1 MKKWGIVFLLLSTLM
16 VGCSANKR
24 ANWHLNRA
32 TRLNPSLLQER
43 VIVKTDT
50 VVTKEIV
57 YADTVSFSGKDSI
70 VVSNDTVTTTIVKYK
85 DKYIVKTKVEPYAIY
100 RDVEVRVPI
109 VEFRP
114 SPKTWMDK
122 AKDGL
127 LILVITLLL
136 FILATRYVTR
146 WLR

>member
-1 MKKWGIVFLLLSTLM
+1 MKKWGIVFLLLSTLI

-24 ANWHLNRA
+24 ANWHLSRA

-57 YADTVSFSGKDSI
+57 FADTVSFSGKDS
-70 VVSNDTVTTTIVKYK
+70 VVVENDTIQTTIIKYQ
-85 DKYIVKTKVEPYAIY
+85 DKYIVKTKVKPYAIT

-114 SPKTWMDK
+114 NPKTWVDK

>member
-1 MKKWGIVFLLLSTLM
+1 M

-24 ANWHLNRA
+24 ATWHLNRA

-57 YADTVSFSGKDSI
+57 YADTVSFSGSDSV
-70 VVSNDTVTTTIVKYK
+70 VVSNDTVETTIIKYQ
-85 DKYIVKTKVEPYAIY
+85 DKYIVKTKVKPYNII
-100 RDVEVRVPI
+100 RNVEVKVPVI
-109 VEFRP
+109 EYVP
-114 SPKTWMDK
+114 NPKTWIDK
-122 AKDGL
+122 LKDVMIL
-127 LILVITLLL
+127 LTITFLLYILIYKL
-136 FILATRYVTR
+136 ITR

>member
-1 MKKWGIVFLLLSTLM
+1 MKSSTLLSGSYTRKKKNEKMGNSLS
-16 VGCSANKR
+16 VAEHSDGGVLGQQASELALEASNAAKSFV
-24 ANWHLNRA
+24 A
-32 TRLNPSLLQER
+32 TRKS
-43 VIVKTDT
+43 D
-50 VVTKEIV
+50 
-57 YADTVSFSGKDSI
+57 
-70 VVSNDTVTTTIVKYK
+70 TTIIKYQ
-85 DKYIVKTKVEPYAIY
+85 DRYIVKTKVKPYAIT

-114 SPKTWMDK
+114 NPKTWMDK
-122 AKDGL
+122 AKDVL

>member
-1 MKKWGIVFLLLSTLM
+1 M

-24 ANWHLNRA
+24 ATWHLNRA

-57 YADTVSFSGKDSI
+57 YADTVSFSGSDSV
-70 VVSNDTVTTTIVKYK
+70 VVSNDTVETTIIKYQ
-85 DKYIVKTKVEPYAIY
+85 DKYIVKTKVKPYSII
-100 RDVEVRVPI
+100 RNVEVKVPVI
-109 VEFRP
+109 EYVP
-114 SPKTWMDK
+114 NPKTWIDK
-122 AKDGL
+122 LKDGMIL
-127 LILVITLLL
+127 LTIAFLLYILIYKL
-136 FILATRYVTR
+136 ITR

>member
-1 MKKWGIVFLLLSTLM
+1 MKKWSVAFLFLSILM
-16 VGCSANKR
+16 AGCSANKR

-57 YADTVSFSGKDSI
+57 YADTVSFSGSDS
-70 VVSNDTVTTTIVKYK
+70 VVVTNDTVETTIIKYQ
-85 DKYIVKTKVEPYAIY
+85 DKYIVKTKVKPYNIV
-100 RDVEVRVPI
+100 RDVEVKVPV
-109 VEFRP
+109 VEYVP
-114 SPKTWMDK
+114 NPKTWVDK
-122 AKDGL
+122 AKDVLL
-127 LILVITLLL
+127 LIVITLLL
-136 FILATRYVTR
+136 FILATRYVTK

>member
-1 MKKWGIVFLLLSTLM
+1 MKKWSVAFLLLSTLM

-24 ANWHLNRA
+24 ANWHLKQA

-57 YADTVSFSGKDSI
+57 YADTVSFSGSDS
-70 VVSNDTVTTTIVKYK
+70 VVVTNDTVETTIIKYQ
-85 DKYIVKTKVEPYAIY
+85 DKYIVKTKVKPYNIV
-100 RDVEVRVPI
+100 RDVEVKVPVI
-109 VEFRP
+109 EYVP
-114 SPKTWMDK
+114 NPKTWVDK
-122 AKDGL
+122 AKDVLL
-127 LILVITLLL
+127 LIVITLLL
-136 FILATRYVTR
+136 FILATRYVTK

>member
-1 MKKWGIVFLLLSTLM
+1 MLLSTLM

-57 YADTVSFSGKDSI
+57 YADTVSFSGSDS
-70 VVSNDTVTTTIVKYK
+70 VVVTNDTVETTIIKYQ
-85 DKYIVKTKVEPYAIY
+85 DKYIVKTKVKPYNIV
-100 RDVEVRVPI
+100 RDVEVKVPVI
-109 VEFRP
+109 EYVP
-114 SPKTWMDK
+114 NPKTWVDK
-122 AKDGL
+122 AKDVL

-136 FILATRYVTR
+136 FILATRFVSK
-146 WLR
+146 WLK

>member
-1 MKKWGIVFLLLSTLM
+1 MKKWSIVFVLLSTLM

-57 YADTVSFSGKDSI
+57 YADTVSFSGSDS
-70 VVSNDTVTTTIVKYK
+70 VVVTNDTVETTIIKYQ
-85 DKYIVKTKVEPYAIY
+85 DKYIVKTKVKPYNIV
-100 RDVEVRVPI
+100 RDVEVKVPVI
-109 VEFRP
+109 EYVP
-114 SPKTWMDK
+114 NPKTWVDK
-122 AKDGL
+122 AKDVL

-136 FILATRYVTR
+136 FILATRFVSK
-146 WLR
+146 WLK